1 MYFRTDPLFFCG
13 EGKAHQHT
21 YLEAVALSGDTLY
34 YDTLPHG
41 VIVPRATM
49 HHKTARWSHPAV
61 PARAVCPLEH
71 FSSFPSTYRAPR
83 DVRHCC
89 SGRPWGTCIMMLE
102 EKIRVRCVTLIII
115 SFFYAFFKSLF
126 FLTIFK
132 QDINKNAII
141 HVKIYNSINTTSRFI
156 LVLKTGHK

>member
-1 MYFRTDPLFFCG
+1 
-13 EGKAHQHT
+13 
-21 YLEAVALSGDTLY
+21 
-34 YDTLPHG
+34 
-41 VIVPRATM
+41 
-49 HHKTARWSHPAV
+49 
-61 PARAVCPLEH
+61 
-71 FSSFPSTYRAPR
+71 
-83 DVRHCC
+83 
-89 SGRPWGTCIMMLE
+89 MMLE